1 MQHLLARQYSYP
13 HNKSQAVI
21 CPVLSQ
27 NTFERV
33 SGFPKRFLSLSLN
46 VSSMI
51 RLLISFV
58 LLLIYLN
65 AAAQP
70 VSGTSTVYSQSQMR
84 QARENAEMNSHYENV
99 KPLSSGSGSTSQ
111 SNGGAAS
118 PYISYSA
125 QVRKDADTRNAFE
138 TKKKALGRAI
148 RNGLINRTAEQY
160 DRFMKAAADAGF
172 SKEEAETY
180 FGKNQTAFAQLLLR
194 PHHLIDGFFPGFDPT
209 SLPPVPVKKAK
220 VNSLG
225 NLRTEDIA
233 PGETD
238 IVEVYRILMHTI
250 QYSNSWEEK
259 EQLYH
264 RAIEISTTV
273 ARRAKLNYI
282 SNSDDLWYSLGY
294 IKYVNGDYG
303 SSVQYFKKCHEVRY
317 VLRNDRQTM
326 SSAVTEKDLFSFLY
340 AGSLLNNDIAEAMAY
355 LNLAVKNGYS
365 GPVFLTHLYM
375 LQGEH
380 AAAIQVVQSH
390 LSKEPN
396 PLIAARY
403 QYYVL
408 GLMLLQKKDAEALL
422 YHNAQPGFDEINST
436 EELRTNVA
444 MALYNFVLE
453 DEKAPEYKGFQ
464 PGRFF
469 RLDLAKQLKPGLR
482 LIVEKSYQVNESFK
496 RLDQMEEDLAVL
508 AGKAGYDEVVTTP
521 VNTPGTIRFY
531 KPNGHT
537 NVVLNGLPHPASF
550 AQVTEEQKQQGYRNF
565 ESLANFLAVL
575 KEGILYGYESMF
587 DRTTRFDDLY
597 LAFDTSFG
605 LKYYLRDFSAFEVS
619 RSVNAYIHPRIPVVA
634 GYHTEETMDNA
645 IAYAKKL
652 GKEIKKTMPLD
663 VITFSNRIF
672 FESYVEKKKKDA
684 ARPFHYCYRI
694 TVESEETIDKKPYYR
709 VILEI
714 SRI

>member
-1 MQHLLARQYSYP
+1 
-13 HNKSQAVI
+13 
-21 CPVLSQ
+21 
-27 NTFERV
+27 
-33 SGFPKRFLSLSLN
+33 
-46 VSSMI
+46 MI
-51 RLLISFV
+51 RLFSFSV
-58 LLLIYLN
+58 VILVGLN

-84 QARENAEMNSHYENV
+84 QARENAEMNRHYENV
-99 KPLSSGSGSTSQ
+99 KPASSGTSSTSQ
-111 SNGGAAS
+111 GNGSAAS
-118 PYISYSA
+118 PYVSYSE
-125 QVRKDADTRNAFE
+125 QVKKDAAARNAFE
-138 TKKKALGRAI
+138 TKKKALGKAI

-160 DRFMKAAADAGF
+160 DRFIKAATDAGF
-172 SKEEAETY
+172 SKEEAVTY
-180 FGKNQTAFAQLLLR
+180 FGKNRAAFAQLLLR
-194 PHHLIDGFFPGFDPT
+194 PHHLIDEFFPGFDPK
-209 SLPPVPVKKAK
+209 SLPPVPVQKVK

-238 IVEVYRILMHTI
+238 IVEVYRTLLHKI
-250 QYSNSWEEK
+250 QYSSSWEEK

-273 ARRAKLNYI
+273 ARRANLNYI

-294 IKYVNGDYG
+294 IKYVNGDYA
-303 SSVQYFKKCHEVRY
+303 SSVHYFKKCHEVRY

-326 SSAVTEKDLFSFLY
+326 SSGVTEKDLFSYLY
-340 AGSLLNNDIAEAMAY
+340 AGSLLNNDMDEAMAY

-365 GPVFLTHLYM
+365 GPVFVSHLYM
-375 LQGEH
+375 LQGKY
-380 AAAIQVVQSH
+380 AAAEQVVQSH
-390 LSKEPN
+390 LSKESN

-403 QYYVL
+403 QYYIL
-408 GLMLLQKKDAEALL
+408 GLMLLQKKEAEALL
-422 YHNAQPGFDEINST
+422 YHNAQPGFDKLNST

-444 MALYNFVLE
+444 MALYNFVVE

-482 LIVEKSYQVNESFK
+482 MIVEKSYQVNESFK
-496 RLDQMEEDLAVL
+496 RQRQMDEDLAVL
-508 AGKAGYDEVVTTP
+508 EGKAGYDEVVTTP
-521 VNTPGTIRFY
+521 AGTTGPIRFY

-537 NVVLNGLPHPASF
+537 NIVLNGLPHPGSF
-550 AQVTEEQKQQGYRNF
+550 AQVTEEQKQQGYKNV
-565 ESLANFLAVL
+565 ESLADFLAVL
-575 KEGILYGYESMF
+575 REGIVNGYESMF

-597 LAFDTSFG
+597 LAFDTSYG
-605 LKYYLRDFSAFEVS
+605 LKYYLHDFSAFEVS

-634 GYHTEETMDNA
+634 GYHREETRDNA

-684 ARPFHYCYRI
+684 ARPFYYCYRI
-694 TVESEETIDKKPYYR
+694 TVESEEPVDQNPYYK

>member
-1 MQHLLARQYSYP
+1 
-13 HNKSQAVI
+13 
-21 CPVLSQ
+21 
-27 NTFERV
+27 
-33 SGFPKRFLSLSLN
+33 
-46 VSSMI
+46 MI
-51 RLLISFV
+51 RLFSLFIV
-58 LLLIYLN
+58 LLVGFS

-84 QARENAEMNSHYENV
+84 QARENAEMNRHYENV
-99 KPLSSGSGSTSQ
+99 KPASSGSGSTSQ
-111 SNGGAAS
+111 GNGAAAS

-125 QVRKDADTRNAFE
+125 QVRKDADARNAFE

-160 DRFMKAAADAGF
+160 DRFIKAAADAGF

-180 FGKNQTAFAQLLLR
+180 FGKNQAAFEQLLLR
-194 PHHLIDGFFPGFDPT
+194 PNHLIDGFFPGFDPK
-209 SLPPVPVKKAK
+209 SLPPVPVQKVK

-238 IVEVYRILMHTI
+238 IVEVYRTLMHKI

-273 ARRAKLNYI
+273 ARRANLNYI

-303 SSVQYFKKCHEVRY
+303 SSVHYFQKCHEVRY
-317 VLRNDRQTM
+317 VLRKDHQPM
-326 SSAVTEKDLFSFLY
+326 SSAVTDKELFSFLY

-355 LNLAVKNGYS
+355 LELAVKNGYS
-365 GPVFLTHLYM
+365 GSLFLSHLYM
-375 LQGEH
+375 LKGEY
-380 AAAIQVVQSH
+380 AAALQVVQSH
-390 LSKEPN
+390 LSKESN
-396 PLIAARY
+396 PLITARY

-408 GLMLLQKKDAEALL
+408 GLLLLQKKDAEALL
-422 YHNAQPGFDEINST
+422 YHNAQTGFDKLNST
-436 EELRTNVA
+436 EELKTNVA

-482 LIVEKSYQVNESFK
+482 VIVEKSYQVNESFK
-496 RLDQMEEDLAVL
+496 RLHQMEEDLAVL
-508 AGKAGYDEVVTTP
+508 AGKAGYEELVSTP
-521 VNTPGTIRFY
+521 VNTPGITRFY

-537 NVVLNGLPHPASF
+537 NIVLNGWPHPASF
-550 AQVTEEQKQQGYRNF
+550 AQVSEEQKQQGYKYF
-565 ESLANFLAVL
+565 ESLADFLAIL
-575 KEGILYGYESMF
+575 REGIVNGYESMF

-619 RSVNAYIHPRIPVVA
+619 RSVNAYIQPRIPMLA
-634 GYHTEETMDNA
+634 GYHTEENRDNA
-645 IAYAKKL
+645 IVYAKKL
-652 GKEIKKTMPLD
+652 SKELRKTMSFHVNSL
-663 VITFSNRIF
+663 SNKIF
-672 FESYVEKKKKDA
+672 FDSFVEKKKDA
-684 ARPFHYCYRI
+684 GRSFYYTYSI
-694 TVESEETIDKKPYYR
+694 IVEYDETADKKPYYK